1 MSSDS
6 LTVNIRSDWLN
17 CLMWNM
23 QIYDMKLLAECINRI
38 LQHMELLAEESQK
51 WGLNVNTKKKTKI
64 MPVTKQNGSH

>member
-1 MSSDS
+1 
-6 LTVNIRSDWLN
+6 
-17 CLMWNM
+17 MWNM